1 MSSCIVRRATDA
13 DLGAAAQL
21 GVEIVRLHHA
31 TDPKRFFM
39 LDDVER
45 GYAAW
50 LAHELQ
56 RPGAVVLVAEL
67 QGEIVGYAYGAI
79 EERDWGIL
87 ADAHGAL
94 HDICVAASA
103 RRMGVGRALM
113 RHMIEHLQRLDA
125 PQILLR
131 AMVQNQAAQ
140 RLAAE
145 FGFRPTMLEM
155 TLELQSPPRVAPLG
169 AE

>member
-1 MSSCIVRRATDA
+1 VSNNIIIREATSDDLKPA
-13 DLGAAAQL
+13 AALGA
-21 GVEIVRLHHA
+21 EIVRLHHA
-31 TDPKRFFM
+31 TNSQRFFM
-39 LDDVER
+39 VDDVEQ

-50 LAHELQ
+50 LSNELE

-67 QGEIVGYAYGAI
+67 DGSVVGYAYGAI
-79 EERDWGIL
+79 EERDWSL
-87 ADAHGAL
+87 LVENHGAL

-103 RRMGVGRALM
+103 RRLGVGRALM
-113 RHMIEHLQRLDA
+113 RAMIEYLEHLGA

-131 AMVQNQAAQ
+131 AMVQNEAAQ

-145 FGFRPTMLEM
+145 LGFKPTMLEM
-155 TLELQSPPRVAPLG
+155 TRERT